1 MNREGRDGMSLSEEK
16 RSKTIPTTDITW
28 LDEMQLTKPP
38 ARKEKRIRIP
48 PSVASLLPVVDAT
61 ALDGFEMQD
70 GTFCDII
77 QLTSKDIYGLSE
89 TEKDHDIFSL
99 AYLLQAYIHP
109 LKVIPL
115 NTPLN
120 LEKQKQRIE
129 RQLRQN
135 QNTAYRPFLQKKKQE
150 LVYLEEH
157 RTNRD
162 YLLFFYAPDEAM
174 LRERKHQLTKL
185 LRRSNPMI
193 ELTLEQKIHV
203 LFQLHNPN
211 TKPPQDGKE

>member
-1 MNREGRDGMSLSEEK
+1 MSLSEEK

-28 LDEMQLTKPP
+28 LDEMQLTTSST
-38 ARKEKRIRIP
+38 RKEKRVRIP
-48 PSVASLLPVVDAT
+48 PSVASLLPIVDST
-61 ALDGFEMQD
+61 VFDMFEMQD

-135 QNTAYRPFLQKKKQE
+135 QNAAYRPFLQKKKQE
-150 LVYLEEH
+150 LIYLEEH

-174 LRERKHQLTKL
+174 LRERKHQLMKL
-185 LRRSNPMI
+185 LRRSNPMV

-211 TKPPQDGKE
+211 TKPTQEGKE

>member
-1 MNREGRDGMSLSEEK
+1 MNRKERDGMSLSEEK
-16 RSKTIPTTDITW
+16 QSKTIPTTDITW
-28 LDEMQLTKPP
+28 LDEMQLTTPP

-48 PSVASLLPVVDAT
+48 PSVTLLLPIVDAT

-70 GTFCDII
+70 GTYCDII

-120 LEKQKQRIE
+120 LETQKQRIE
-129 RQLRQN
+129 RKIRQN
-135 QNTAYRPFLQKKKQE
+135 QNA
-150 LVYLEEH
+150 
-157 RTNRD
+157 
-162 YLLFFYAPDEAM
+162 A
-174 LRERKHQLTKL
+174 
-185 LRRSNPMI
+185 
-193 ELTLEQKIHV
+193 
-203 LFQLHNPN
+203 
-211 TKPPQDGKE
+211 

>member
-1 MNREGRDGMSLSEEK
+1 MSLSEDT
-16 RSKTIPTTDITW
+16 RLKTSPTNDITW
-28 LDEMQLTKPP
+28 LDEVELTTPL
-38 ARKEKRIRIP
+38 ARKEKRVRIP
-48 PSVASLLPVVDAT
+48 PSVASILPIIDSS
-61 ALDGFEMQD
+61 ALDVFEMQD
-70 GTFCDII
+70 GTFCDIL

-99 AYLLQAYIHP
+99 AYLLQAYVHP

-135 QNTAYRPFLQKKKQE
+135 QIAAYRPFLQKKKQE
-150 LVYLEEH
+150 LIYLEEH

-211 TKPPQDGKE
+211 TKPTQDGKE

>member
-1 MNREGRDGMSLSEEK
+1 MSLSEDT
-16 RSKTIPTTDITW
+16 RSKTNLTTNINW
-28 LDEMQLTKPP
+28 LDEVQLTTTPT
-38 ARKEKRIRIP
+38 RKEKRVRIP
-48 PSVASLLPVVDAT
+48 PSVASLLAIVDST
-61 ALDGFEMQD
+61 AFDMFEMQD
-70 GTFCDII
+70 GTYCDII

-99 AYLLQAYIHP
+99 AYLLQAYVHP

-135 QNTAYRPFLQKKKQE
+135 QIAAYRPFLQKKKQE
-150 LVYLEEH
+150 LIYLEEH
-157 RTNRD
+157 RTNR
-162 YLLFFYAPDEAM
+162 EAM

-185 LRRSNPMI
+185 LRRSNPMV
-193 ELTLEQKIHV
+193 ELTLEQKIHI

-211 TKPPQDGKE
+211 TKPTQDGKE

>member
-1 MNREGRDGMSLSEEK
+1 MSLSEDTRLK
-16 RSKTIPTTDITW
+16 TDPTSKITW
-28 LDEMQLTKPP
+28 LDEVQLTTPP
-38 ARKEKRIRIP
+38 TRKEKHVRIP
-48 PSVASLLPVVDAT
+48 PSVASLLPIIDAT

-135 QNTAYRPFLQKKKQE
+135 QNAAYRPFLQKKKQE
-150 LVYLEEH
+150 LIYLEEH

-174 LRERKHQLTKL
+174 LRERRHQLTKL
-185 LRRSNPMI
+185 LRRSNPMV
-193 ELTLEQKIHV
+193 ELTLEQKMHV
-203 LFQLHNPN
+203 LFQLHNSN
-211 TKPPQDGKE
+211 TKPTHDGKE

>member
-1 MNREGRDGMSLSEEK
+1 MSLSENIQ
-16 RSKTIPTTDITW
+16 SKTSLTSKVTW
-28 LDEMQLTKPP
+28 LDEMQLTTPP
-38 ARKEKRIRIP
+38 TRKEKRVRIP
-48 PSVASLLPVVDAT
+48 PSVASLLPIVDAT
-61 ALDGFEMQD
+61 ALEGFEMQD

-135 QNTAYRPFLQKKKQE
+135 QIAAYRPFLQKKKQE
-150 LVYLEEH
+150 LIYLEEH

-185 LRRSNPMI
+185 LRRSNPMV
-193 ELTLEQKIHV
+193 ELTFEQKMHV

-211 TKPPQDGKE
+211 TKPTQDGKE

>member
-1 MNREGRDGMSLSEEK
+1 MSLSEDT
-16 RSKTIPTTDITW
+16 RLKTDTTSEITW
-28 LDEMQLTKPP
+28 LDEVQLTTPP
-38 ARKEKRIRIP
+38 TRKEKHVRIP
-48 PSVASLLPVVDAT
+48 PSVASLLPIVDAT

-150 LVYLEEH
+150 LIYLEEH

-174 LRERKHQLTKL
+174 LRERRHQLTKL
-185 LRRSNPMI
+185 LRRSNPMV
-193 ELTLEQKIHV
+193 ELTLEQKMHV
-203 LFQLHNPN
+203 LFQLHNSN
-211 TKPPQDGKE
+211 TKPTQDGKE